1 MVSFAPTSAGTG
13 EDQRLYLDGRLT
25 QVSCLDCLATV
36 RVKKNSEHHTS
47 VQWSEGS
54 LGACQE
60 FARMSALP
68 GGRPLHA
75 ACSRLMATIDKAVRE
90 GELEVGAADGY

>member
-1 MVSFAPTSAGTG
+1 MVSFAPTSAETG

-25 QVSCLDCLATV
+25 EVSCLDCLATV

-47 VQWSEGS
+47 VQWSGES

-60 FARMSALP
+60 FARLGGTP
-68 GGRPLHA
+68 EGRPVYA
-75 ACSRLMATIDKAVRE
+75 ACPRLMATIDRAVRE